1 MTVVRRMRVL
11 GLLVALVATV
21 FSLSACNPVYEQDAL
36 ARLNQLRAQQGL
48 TPLVRDAQL
57 DRKANAQ
64 AVRMARQQQ
73 LSHSDLKIG
82 VPSGWKTL
90 GENVGMGPDV
100 ATVQTALV
108 NSPGH
113 FANMV
118 NTGYTRVGIGTVVRN
133 GRLYL
138 VQEFLG

>member
-1 MTVVRRMRVL
+1 VTVVRRMRVL
-11 GLLVALVATV
+11 GLLVALLATV
-21 FSLSACNPVYEQDAL
+21 FSLSACNPVLEQDAL
-36 ARLNQLRAQQGL
+36 ARLNQLRVQQGL
-48 TPLVRDAQL
+48 APLVRDAQL

-64 AVRMARQQQ
+64 AVRMARQQA

-90 GENVGMGPDV
+90 GENVGMGSDV
-100 ATVQTALV
+100 ATVQQALV

-113 FANMV
+113 YANMV
-118 NTGYTRVGIGTVVRN
+118 NGAYTRIGIGTVVRN

>member
-73 LSHSDLKIG
+73 LSHSDLK
-82 VPSGWKTL
+82 L